1 MTYCINCGHPLGD
14 SDRFCPNCGCPRG
27 MVPQNAGKQAP
38 MGQPH
43 MANQNIP
50 PQGDPS
56 QAYDPMQG
64 YVKRKTVYNGNIVKC
79 PNCGQTL
86 PAITTTCPACGYEFH
101 NAEAPVSLS
110 EFERRFQKLES
121 NRQMT
126 GNGAL
131 KEQFRQELG
140 MDPILEQEA
149 QLIRNFAIPADK
161 ENIVNLMVL
170 ASANIDAKA
179 LATQNSISSNYQLAS
194 AWQAKMEQAY
204 HMALL
209 YWGNSSDPDDQ
220 RCLMQ
225 IQEIY
230 QNAQK
235 QVKTENEKQ
244 KKTMQQAW
252 IILILIF
259 GMLFVMFIIAVLT

>member
-1 MTYCINCGHPLGD
+1 MIYCINCGRQLGD

-27 MVPQNAGKQAP
+27 IVPQNAGRQTS
-38 MGQPH
+38 

-50 PQGDPS
+50 PQGVSS

-64 YVKRKTVYNGNIVKC
+64 YAKRKMVYNGNIVKC
-79 PNCGQTL
+79 PNCGQIV

-101 NAEAPVSLS
+101 NTAAPVSLS
-110 EFERRFQKLES
+110 EFERRFQELES
-121 NRQMT
+121 KRQTT
-126 GNGAL
+126 GKGAL
-131 KEQFRQELG
+131 KEQVRQELG
-140 MDPILEQEA
+140 LDPILEQET

-194 AWQAKMEQAY
+194 AWQAKMEHAY

-230 QNAQK
+230 QNAKK
-235 QVKTENEKQ
+235 QVKTENENQ

-252 IILILIF
+252 IILIFIF
-259 GMLFVMFIIAVLT
+259 GMLFVMFIIAVLTQV